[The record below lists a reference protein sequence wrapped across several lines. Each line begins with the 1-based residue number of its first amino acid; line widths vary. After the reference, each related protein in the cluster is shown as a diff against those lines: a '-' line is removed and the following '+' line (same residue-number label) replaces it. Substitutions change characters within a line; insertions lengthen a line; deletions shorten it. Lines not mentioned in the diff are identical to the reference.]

1 VVAFLVT
8 AVSIL
13 VGFKVDQPFLS
24 NLLSE
29 LAGIGLG
36 VIVGVYLVDAWIRQ
50 DRQVRWSKTRN
61 YVLGS
66 IASHLSDFSVD
77 VLTYMPIKD
86 HRPMSAIIDGRNQP
100 NPSTISAIKEV
111 SAQLRTVTNSPSP
124 TKHRSDYVVEL
135 YENSRWDLDQ
145 IQRVLTPLVIQSEA
159 DQELIDI
166 LMSFDMARRDL
177 HNDIISHKL
186 IVTDAAFPALIKL
199 MDMIADVY
207 RIVAK
212 YWRPIVRTI
221 E

>member
-1 VVAFLVT
+1 
-8 AVSIL
+8 
-13 VGFKVDQPFLS
+13 
-24 NLLSE
+24 
-29 LAGIGLG
+29 
-36 VIVGVYLVDAWIRQ
+36 
-50 DRQVRWSKTRN
+50 
-61 YVLGS
+61 
-66 IASHLSDFSVD
+66 
-77 VLTYMPIKD
+77 M
-86 HRPMSAIIDGRNQP
+86 
-100 NPSTISAIKEV
+100 EV
-111 SAQLRTVTNSPSP
+111 SAQLKTVTNSPSP

-135 YENSRWDLDQ
+135 YENSRWNLDQ

-177 HNDIISHKL
+177 HNTIIRHKL